1 MAAMTLAAH
10 LAAGLNLF
18 AVSPLLPLA
27 IDDYGIS
34 RAQAG
39 MLISLPMLVGALL
52 GIPGGM
58 LAARIGLKRAYM
70 LSWLSMSL
78 LALSAITPSFPAML
92 LLRLF
97 YGVGL
102 ALMVSASGPL
112 VMQWFRR
119 REILI
124 INALNTAILSLG
136 VAISVAGAVP
146 LAQWLDWKTALTLFS
161 GVGVIGAILWPLA
174 PKAPP
179 PAPSESPRQ
188 PRKSPTASL
197 HRSGNPP
204 TTSPRQAGNPLTN
217 SPHQPGN
224 PPNQLTPTAENPLTD
239 SPPPAGNTRRGG
251 ISLREVITVLRGRAV
266 ALLVAADA
274 GIFIQYTALTGW
286 LPTFYHEA
294 RGISPSEA
302 GFLTSILPF
311 VGIFAVIA
319 GGALP
324 MRFSYRSI
332 LLLSGVLA
340 IAGGLGSFLLTP
352 APAIYLSVVA
362 LGIGSWLYVP
372 TLLTVPM
379 RLPGATPERVAVIW
393 GSFMTFS
400 GIGMFIAPIMVGA
413 IRDAAGSYL
422 TGFLICAAASWAL
435 LISGILLPP
444 IPTPDNPE

>member
-1 MAAMTLAAH
+1 MAGMTLAAH

-34 RAQAG
+34 RAEAG
-39 MLISLPMLVGALL
+39 MLISLPMLVGAFL

-58 LAARIGLKRAYM
+58 LTARIGLKRAYM
-70 LSWLSMSL
+70 LSWAAMGL
-78 LALSAITPSFPAML
+78 LALSAVTPSFPVML
-92 LLRLF
+92 LLRLC

-102 ALMVSASGPL
+102 ALMVAASGPL

-146 LAQWLDWKTALTLFS
+146 LAELLGWKTTLTVFS

-174 PKAPP
+174 PKDRPSSV
-179 PAPSESPRQ
+179 PASSVPG
-188 PRKSPTASL
+188 
-197 HRSGNPP
+197 GNVK
-204 TTSPRQAGNPLTN
+204 T
-217 SPHQPGN
+217 
-224 PPNQLTPTAENPLTD
+224 
-239 SPPPAGNTRRGG
+239 GG
-251 ISLREVITVLRGRAV
+251 ISIREVVGVLRGRAV

-274 GIFIQYTALTGW
+274 GIFVQYTALTGW
-286 LPTFYHEA
+286 LPTFYNEA
-294 RGISPSEA
+294 RGFSLSEA

-324 MRFSYRSI
+324 MRFSYRAI

-340 IAGGLGSFLLTP
+340 VAGGLGSFLLTP
-352 APAIYLSVVA
+352 SAAIYLSVVA

-379 RLPGATPERVAVIW
+379 RLPGATPERVAVVW
-393 GSFMTFS
+393 GSYMTFS
-400 GIGMFIAPIMVGA
+400 GIGMFVAPIMVGA
-413 IRDAAGSYL
+413 IRDATDSFL

-435 LISGILLPP
+435 LIAGILLPT
-444 IPTPDNPE
+444 ISTTDNNE

>member
-1 MAAMTLAAH
+1 MAGMTLAAH

-27 IDDYGIS
+27 IDDYEIS
-34 RAQAG
+34 RAEAG
-39 MLISLPMLVGALL
+39 MLISLPMLIGAFL

-58 LAARIGLKRAYM
+58 LTARIGLKRAYM
-70 LSWLSMSL
+70 LSWAAMGL
-78 LALSAITPSFPAML
+78 LALSAVTPSFPAML
-92 LLRLF
+92 LLRLC

-102 ALMVSASGPL
+102 ALMVAASGPL

-136 VAISVAGAVP
+136 VAISLAGAVP
-146 LAQWLDWKTALTLFS
+146 LAELLGWKTALTVFS

-174 PKAPP
+174 PKDR
-179 PAPSESPRQ
+179 PSSVPD
-188 PRKSPTASL
+188 ASI
-197 HRSGNPP
+197 
-204 TTSPRQAGNPLTN
+204 
-217 SPHQPGN
+217 PG
-224 PPNQLTPTAENPLTD
+224 ENVKT
-239 SPPPAGNTRRGG
+239 GG
-251 ISLREVITVLRGRAV
+251 ISIREVVGVLRGRTV

-274 GIFIQYTALTGW
+274 GIFVQYTALTGW
-286 LPTFYHEA
+286 LPTFYNEA
-294 RGISPSEA
+294 RGISLSEA

-324 MRFSYRSI
+324 MRFSYRAI
-332 LLLSGVLA
+332 LLLSGVMA
-340 IAGGLGSFLLTP
+340 VAGGLGSFLLSPP
-352 APAIYLSVVA
+352 ASIYLSVVA

-379 RLPGATPERVAVIW
+379 RLPGATPERVAVVW

-413 IRDAAGSYL
+413 LRDATDSFL
-422 TGFLICAAASWAL
+422 IGFLICAAASWAL
-435 LISGILLPP
+435 IIAGILLPP
-444 IPTPDNPE
+444 IATTDNNE

>member
-1 MAAMTLAAH
+1 MAGMTLAAH

-34 RAQAG
+34 RAEAG
-39 MLISLPMLVGALL
+39 MLISLPMLVGAFL

-58 LAARIGLKRAYM
+58 LTARIGLKRAYM
-70 LSWLSMSL
+70 LSWAAMGL
-78 LALSAITPSFPAML
+78 LALSAVTPSFPAML
-92 LLRLF
+92 LLRLC

-102 ALMVSASGPL
+102 ALMVAASGPL

-146 LAQWLDWKTALTLFS
+146 LAELLGWKTALTVFS

-174 PKAPP
+174 PKDR
-179 PAPSESPRQ
+179 PS
-188 PRKSPTASL
+188 
-197 HRSGNPP
+197 
-204 TTSPRQAGNPLTN
+204 
-217 SPHQPGN
+217 
-224 PPNQLTPTAENPLTD
+224 
-239 SPPPAGNTRRGG
+239 AGNTTIPDSPIAEGNTKGGG
-251 ISLREVITVLRGRAV
+251 ISMREVVSVLRGRTV

-274 GIFIQYTALTGW
+274 GIFVQYTALTGW
-286 LPTFYHEA
+286 LPTFYNEA
-294 RGISPSEA
+294 RGFSLSEA

-324 MRFSYRSI
+324 MRFSYRAI

-340 IAGGLGSFLLTP
+340 VAGGLGSFLLSPP
-352 APAIYLSVVA
+352 ASIYLSIVA
-362 LGIGSWLYVP
+362 LGVGSLALCANVAHRADAPARGHAGTGGGGLGLLYDLFRHRNVHRPHNGRRPPRRHRLVP
-372 TLLTVPM
+372 NRIPDLRRRKLGLANSRHP
-379 RLPGATPERVAVIW
+379 ATPHSNR
-393 GSFMTFS
+393 G
-400 GIGMFIAPIMVGA
+400 
-413 IRDAAGSYL
+413 
-422 TGFLICAAASWAL
+422 
-435 LISGILLPP
+435 
-444 IPTPDNPE
+444 

>member
-1 MAAMTLAAH
+1 MAGMTLAAH

-27 IDDYGIS
+27 IDDYGIR
-34 RAQAG
+34 RAEAG
-39 MLISLPMLVGALL
+39 MLISLPMLIGAFL

-58 LAARIGLKRAYM
+58 LTARIGLKRAYM
-70 LSWLSMSL
+70 LSWAAMGL
-78 LALSAITPSFPAML
+78 LALSAVTPSFPVML

-102 ALMVSASGPL
+102 ALMVAASGPL

-136 VAISVAGAVP
+136 VALSVAGAVP
-146 LAQWLDWKTALTLFS
+146 LAELLGWKTALTVFS

-174 PKAPP
+174 PKDRP
-179 PAPSESPRQ
+179 PAVNTTIPNS
-188 PRKSPTASL
+188 SL
-197 HRSGNPP
+197 E
-204 TTSPRQAGNPLTN
+204 
-217 SPHQPGN
+217 PGN
-224 PPNQLTPTAENPLTD
+224 TK
-239 SPPPAGNTRRGG
+239 GGG
-251 ISLREVITVLRGRAV
+251 ISVREVIGVLRSRAV

-274 GIFIQYTALTGW
+274 GIFVQYTALTGW
-286 LPTFYHEA
+286 LPTFYNEA
-294 RGISPSEA
+294 RGISLSEA
-302 GFLTSILPF
+302 GLLTSILPF

-324 MRFSYRSI
+324 MRFSYRAI

-340 IAGGLGSFLLTP
+340 VAGGLGSFLLTP
-352 APAIYLSVVA
+352 SAAIYMSVVA

-379 RLPGATPERVAVIW
+379 RLPGATPERVAVVW

-413 IRDAAGSYL
+413 LRDATGSFL

-435 LISGILLPP
+435 LIAGILLPP
-444 IPTPDNPE
+444 ISTADNNE

>member
-179 PAPSESPRQ
+179 PAPTQ
-188 PRKSPTASL
+188 
-197 HRSGNPP
+197 
-204 TTSPRQAGNPLTN
+204 
-217 SPHQPGN
+217 
-224 PPNQLTPTAENPLTD
+224 

-251 ISLREVITVLRGRAV
+251 ISIREVITVLRGRAV

-372 TLLTVPM
+372 TLLTAPM

-444 IPTPDNPE
+444 IPTSDTPE

>member
-1 MAAMTLAAH
+1 MAGMTLAAH

-34 RAQAG
+34 RAEAG
-39 MLISLPMLVGALL
+39 LLISLPMLVGAFL

-58 LAARIGLKRAYM
+58 LTARIGLKRAYM
-70 LSWLSMSL
+70 LSWAAMGL
-78 LALSAITPSFPAML
+78 LALSAVTPSFPVML
-92 LLRLF
+92 LLRLC

-102 ALMVSASGPL
+102 ALMVAASGPL

-146 LAQWLDWKTALTLFS
+146 LAELLGWKTTLTVFS

-174 PKAPP
+174 PKDRPSSVPGASVPGRNTTLPDPP
-179 PAPSESPRQ
+179 FG
-188 PRKSPTASL
+188 
-197 HRSGNPP
+197 GN
-204 TTSPRQAGNPLTN
+204 TTIP
-217 SPHQPGN
+217 
-224 PPNQLTPTAENPLTD
+224 D
-239 SPPPAGNTRRGG
+239 SPLEGGNTRGGG
-251 ISLREVITVLRGRAV
+251 ISIREVVGVLRGRAV

-274 GIFIQYTALTGW
+274 GIFVQYTALTGW
-286 LPTFYHEA
+286 LPTFYNEA
-294 RGISPSEA
+294 RGISLSEA

-324 MRFSYRSI
+324 MRFSYRAI

-340 IAGGLGSFLLTP
+340 VAGGLGSFLLTP
-352 APAIYLSVVA
+352 SAAIYMSVVA

-379 RLPGATPERVAVIW
+379 RLPGATPERVAVVW
-393 GSFMTFS
+393 GSYMTFS
-400 GIGMFIAPIMVGA
+400 GIGMFVAPIMVGA
-413 IRDAAGSYL
+413 IRDATDSFL

-435 LISGILLPP
+435 IIAGILLPS
-444 IPTPDNPE
+444 ISTTENAE

>member
-1 MAAMTLAAH
+1 MAGMTLAAH

-34 RAQAG
+34 RAEAG
-39 MLISLPMLVGALL
+39 MLISLPMLIGAFL

-58 LAARIGLKRAYM
+58 LTARIGLKRAYM
-70 LSWLSMSL
+70 LSWAAMGL
-78 LALSAITPSFPAML
+78 LALSAVTPSFPAML
-92 LLRLF
+92 LLRLC

-102 ALMVSASGPL
+102 ALMVAASGPL

-136 VAISVAGAVP
+136 VAISLAGAVP
-146 LAQWLDWKTALTLFS
+146 LAELLGWKTALTVFS

-174 PKAPP
+174 PKDR
-179 PAPSESPRQ
+179 PSSVPD
-188 PRKSPTASL
+188 ASI
-197 HRSGNPP
+197 
-204 TTSPRQAGNPLTN
+204 
-217 SPHQPGN
+217 PG
-224 PPNQLTPTAENPLTD
+224 ENVKT
-239 SPPPAGNTRRGG
+239 GG
-251 ISLREVITVLRGRAV
+251 ISIREVVGVLRGRTV

-274 GIFIQYTALTGW
+274 GIFVQYTALTGW
-286 LPTFYHEA
+286 LPTFYNEA
-294 RGISPSEA
+294 RGISLSEA

-324 MRFSYRSI
+324 MRFSYRAI

-340 IAGGLGSFLLTP
+340 VAGGLGSFLLSPP
-352 APAIYLSVVA
+352 AGIYLSVVA

-379 RLPGATPERVAVIW
+379 RLPGATPERVAVVW

-413 IRDAAGSYL
+413 LRDATDTFL
-422 TGFLICAAASWAL
+422 IGFLICAAASWAL
-435 LISGILLPP
+435 IIAGILLPP
-444 IPTPDNPE
+444 IATTDNNE

>member
-179 PAPSESPRQ
+179 PAPSESP
-188 PRKSPTASL
+188 
-197 HRSGNPP
+197 
-204 TTSPRQAGNPLTN
+204 
-217 SPHQPGN
+217 
-224 PPNQLTPTAENPLTD
+224 
-239 SPPPAGNTRRGG
+239 PPAGNTRRGG
-251 ISLREVITVLRGRAV
+251 ISLREVISVLRGRAV

-294 RGISPSEA
+294 RGLSPSEA

-332 LLLSGVLA
+332 LLLSGILA

-372 TLLTVPM
+372 TLLTVPI

-444 IPTPDNPE
+444 IPTTPDTPE

>member
-92 LLRLF
+92 LLRLS

-146 LAQWLDWKTALTLFS
+146 LAQWLDWKTALTVFS

-179 PAPSESPRQ
+179 PAPSESP
-188 PRKSPTASL
+188 
-197 HRSGNPP
+197 
-204 TTSPRQAGNPLTN
+204 
-217 SPHQPGN
+217 
-224 PPNQLTPTAENPLTD
+224 
-239 SPPPAGNTRRGG
+239 PPAGNTRRGG
-251 ISLREVITVLRGRAV
+251 ISLREVLTVLRGRAV

-372 TLLTVPM
+372 TLLTIPI

-444 IPTPDNPE
+444 IPTTPDTPE

>member
-18 AVSPLLPLA
+18 AVSPLLPIA

-70 LSWLSMSL
+70 LSWASMSL
-78 LALSAITPSFPAML
+78 LALSAITPSFAVML

-124 INALNTAILSLG
+124 INALNTALLSLG

-146 LAQWLDWKTALTLFS
+146 LAEWLDWKTALTIFS
-161 GVGVIGAILWPLA
+161 GVGVIGAMLWPLA
-174 PKAPP
+174 PNAPP
-179 PAPSESPRQ
+179 SALGDAPS
-188 PRKSPTASL
+188 A
-197 HRSGNPP
+197 
-204 TTSPRQAGNPLTN
+204 AGNAP
-217 SPHQPGN
+217 S
-224 PPNQLTPTAENPLTD
+224 A
-239 SPPPAGNTRRGG
+239 AGNDRGSG
-251 ISLREVITVLRGRAV
+251 ISVREVVAVLRGRPV

-274 GIFIQYTALTGW
+274 GIFVQYTALTGW
-286 LPTFYHEA
+286 LPTFYNEA

-302 GFLTSILPF
+302 GLLTSILPF

-332 LLLSGVLA
+332 LLLSGVMA
-340 IAGGLGSFLLTP
+340 IAGGLGSFLFAP

-372 TLLTVPM
+372 TLLTVPI
-379 RLPGATPERVAVIW
+379 RLAGATPERVAVIW

-413 IRDAAGSYL
+413 LRDATDAFL

-435 LISGILLPP
+435 LIAGLLLPP
-444 IPTPDNPE
+444 IPTTDGPE

>member
-1 MAAMTLAAH
+1 MAGMTLAAH

-34 RAQAG
+34 RAEAG
-39 MLISLPMLVGALL
+39 MLISLPMLVGAFL

-58 LAARIGLKRAYM
+58 LTARIGLKRAYM
-70 LSWLSMSL
+70 LSWAAMGL
-78 LALSAITPSFPAML
+78 LALSAVTPSFPAML
-92 LLRLF
+92 LLRLC

-102 ALMVSASGPL
+102 ALMVAASGPL

-146 LAQWLDWKTALTLFS
+146 LAELLGWKTALTVFS

-174 PKAPP
+174 PKDRPSSV
-179 PAPSESPRQ
+179 PASSVPG
-188 PRKSPTASL
+188 
-197 HRSGNPP
+197 GNVK
-204 TTSPRQAGNPLTN
+204 T
-217 SPHQPGN
+217 
-224 PPNQLTPTAENPLTD
+224 
-239 SPPPAGNTRRGG
+239 GG
-251 ISLREVITVLRGRAV
+251 ISIREVIGVLRGRAV

-274 GIFIQYTALTGW
+274 GIFVQYTALTGW
-286 LPTFYHEA
+286 LPTFYNEA
-294 RGISPSEA
+294 RGISLSEA

-324 MRFSYRSI
+324 MRFSYRAI
-332 LLLSGVLA
+332 LLLSGILA
-340 IAGGLGSFLLTP
+340 VAGGLGSFLLSPP
-352 APAIYLSVVA
+352 AGIYLSVVA

-379 RLPGATPERVAVIW
+379 RLPGATPERVAVVW

-413 IRDAAGSYL
+413 LRDATDSFL
-422 TGFLICAAASWAL
+422 IGFLICAAASWAL
-435 LISGILLPP
+435 IIAGILLPP
-444 IPTPDNPE
+444 IATADNNE

>member
-92 LLRLF
+92 LLRLS

-146 LAQWLDWKTALTLFS
+146 LAQWLDWKTALTVFS
-161 GVGVIGAILWPLA
+161 GVGVIGAILWTLA

-179 PAPSESPRQ
+179 SAPSESPHQ
-188 PRKSPTASL
+188 TRKSPTTYL
-197 HRSGNPP
+197 HRAGNPP
-204 TTSPRQAGNPLTN
+204 TTSPR
-217 SPHQPGN
+217 QPGN
-224 PPNQLTPTAENPLTD
+224 PPNQLTPTAGNPPTD
-239 SPPPAGNTRRGG
+239 SPPPGANTRSGG
-251 ISLREVITVLRGRAV
+251 ISVREVLTVLRGRAV

-294 RGISPSEA
+294 RGLSPSEA
-302 GFLTSILPF
+302 GLLTSILPF

-372 TLLTVPM
+372 TLLTIPI

-444 IPTPDNPE
+444 IPTTPDTPE

>member
-92 LLRLF
+92 LLRLS

-146 LAQWLDWKTALTLFS
+146 LAQWLDWKTALTVFS

-179 PAPSESPRQ
+179 PAATE
-188 PRKSPTASL
+188 
-197 HRSGNPP
+197 
-204 TTSPRQAGNPLTN
+204 
-217 SPHQPGN
+217 
-224 PPNQLTPTAENPLTD
+224 

-251 ISLREVITVLRGRAV
+251 ISLREVLTVLRGRAV

-294 RGISPSEA
+294 RGLSPSEA
-302 GFLTSILPF
+302 GLLTSILPF

-324 MRFSYRSI
+324 MLCSYRSI

-372 TLLTVPM
+372 TLLTVPI

-444 IPTPDNPE
+444 IPTTPDTPE

>member
-92 LLRLF
+92 LLRLS

-146 LAQWLDWKTALTLFS
+146 LAQWLDWKTALTVFS

-179 PAPSESPRQ
+179 PAPS
-188 PRKSPTASL
+188 
-197 HRSGNPP
+197 
-204 TTSPRQAGNPLTN
+204 
-217 SPHQPGN
+217 
-224 PPNQLTPTAENPLTD
+224 D

-251 ISLREVITVLRGRAV
+251 ISVREVLTVLRGRAV

-294 RGISPSEA
+294 RGLSPSEA

-352 APAIYLSVVA
+352 APAIYLSVIA

-372 TLLTVPM
+372 TLLTVPI

-444 IPTPDNPE
+444 IPTTPDTPE

>member
-179 PAPSESPRQ
+179 SALSESPRQ
-188 PRKSPTASL
+188 
-197 HRSGNPP
+197 
-204 TTSPRQAGNPLTN
+204 
-217 SPHQPGN
+217 
-224 PPNQLTPTAENPLTD
+224 
-239 SPPPAGNTRRGG
+239 AGNTRRGG
-251 ISLREVITVLRGRAV
+251 ISLREVLTVLRGRAV

-294 RGISPSEA
+294 RGLSPSEA

-352 APAIYLSVVA
+352 APAIYLSVIA

-372 TLLTVPM
+372 TLLTIPI

-444 IPTPDNPE
+444 IPTTPDTPE